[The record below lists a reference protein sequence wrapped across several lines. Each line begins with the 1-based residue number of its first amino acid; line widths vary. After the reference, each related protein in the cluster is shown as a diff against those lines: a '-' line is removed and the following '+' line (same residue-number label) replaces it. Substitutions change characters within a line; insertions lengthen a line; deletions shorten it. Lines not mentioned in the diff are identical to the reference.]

1 MGGTRVTAVL
11 CGLGTIAVMGS
22 CAPGMINGM
31 SPNFLR
37 CEQSSSPPATGFMPA
52 NAELRLEVQ
61 PGHVLVI
68 PAGGAAAGTNFTMRA
83 IPGTMVRVV
92 LAPSGQLLQPATLT
106 LSYQNC
112 EAVGDPADYRIW
124 RQRRPGDAGPP
135 WSRVGGTPGR
145 GQQSISVS
153 LDSLSTYSLAAN

>member
-1 MGGTRVTAVL
+1 MGGIRVTAVL

-22 CAPGMINGM
+22 CAQVRTNGM
-31 SPNFLR
+31 NPNFLR
-37 CEQSSSPPATGFMPA
+37 CEQSSSPPASGTMTA
-52 NAELRLEVQ
+52 NSELRLEVQ

-68 PAGGAAAGTNFTMRA
+68 PAGAAAVGTKFTMQAVPAPR
-83 IPGTMVRVV
+83 VRVV

-112 EAVGDPADYRIW
+112 ESEGDPANYGIW
-124 RQRRPGDAGPP
+124 RQARPGGGGPP